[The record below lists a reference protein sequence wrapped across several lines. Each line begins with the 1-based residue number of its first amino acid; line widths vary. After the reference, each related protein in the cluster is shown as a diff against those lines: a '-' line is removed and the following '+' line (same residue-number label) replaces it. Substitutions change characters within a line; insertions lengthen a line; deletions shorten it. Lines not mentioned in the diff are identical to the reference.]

1 MNRYLPEGR
10 NPHQPPYTTEELQRA
25 LFNGEILEAI
35 AIKCDEHHNLHVNL
49 GNGLIGLIPRAETA
63 LGVQEGSLRDIAI
76 LSRVGKPVCFRV
88 QELPPED
95 LPLLSR
101 RDAQEEARACFLQ
114 KLTPGDILPAT
125 ILNLTDFGAFCDI
138 GCGIPALLSIENIS
152 VSRISHS
159 ADRFREG
166 QRIYVVVKSIDRERN
181 RIFLTHKEL
190 LGTWQENILGF
201 QAGQTVM
208 GIVRSIREYGAFV
221 ELTPNLSGLTDPIPG
236 LHEGD
241 AVSVYIKSIL
251 PEKQKIKLVVLSHLD
266 ADLLPSQPI
275 TYYKT
280 TGHLSMWAYS
290 PHLLTFF

>member
-10 NPHQPPYTTEELQRA
+10 NPHQPPYTAEELQRA

-49 GNGLIGLIPRAETA
+49 GNGLTGLIPREETA

-88 QELPPED
+88 QELPAED

-101 RDAQEEARACFLQ
+101 RDAQAEARTCFLQ
-114 KLTPGDILPAT
+114 ELAPGDILPAT

-159 ADRFREG
+159 ADRFRDG

-201 QAGQTVM
+201 QAGQTVT

-221 ELTPNLSGLTDPIPG
+221 ELTPNLSGLTDPTPG
-236 LHEGD
+236 LNEGD

-266 ADLLPSQPI
+266 ADLLPSQPM